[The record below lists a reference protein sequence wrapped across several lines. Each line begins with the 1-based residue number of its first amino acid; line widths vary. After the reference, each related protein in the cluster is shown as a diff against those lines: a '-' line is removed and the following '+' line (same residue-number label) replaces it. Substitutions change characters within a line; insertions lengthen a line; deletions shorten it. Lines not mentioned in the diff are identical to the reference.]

1 MEISLREWL
10 IVFGMVAIVLIAV
23 DGLRRFYMQRNR
35 NPLRMRIDR
44 SLSSASDVESS
55 DSVSREL
62 PNGGARVTRMEPH
75 AFASALNKLRSGKL
89 SKSSTA
95 NREITPRKLESKK
108 VPPKVGL
115 HDLHVEVDPLLD
127 QPADKFTSSTQ
138 SSFSASGD
146 HEFAESFAPT
156 LTTVADWPDS
166 VVEDTHHNQMSETDG
181 LILSEDQSFSG
192 RGKSISLASGHAEP
206 RSSVFET
213 TGSQAEWYEQSLVDA
228 SDPQSEQVIKNCNE
242 DGSPDVA
249 ASNPWERPISELMDD
264 DVDLFDEAD
273 GDDIPTSLETE
284 QKEAIVIE
292 EEDVPYQETAR
303 VLPMRADPLFELK
316 RQARVKADASSFSVN
331 AEEHIIVSVTAVSD
345 GGFDGEQLLQVLLAC
360 GLRFGERNIFHRHE
374 LGLNKGKVQF
384 SMANMLNPGDFDLDH
399 IESVK
404 TPGVTFFMGMPG
416 ADDLMLAFECMLS
429 TAQCLAK
436 NLNGELKDENHSVMR
451 PQTIEHCRQRIR
463 EFERR
468 QLTHQPHRRQHLS

>member
-1 MEISLREWL
+1 
-10 IVFGMVAIVLIAV
+10 
-23 DGLRRFYMQRNR
+23 
-35 NPLRMRIDR
+35 
-44 SLSSASDVESS
+44 
-55 DSVSREL
+55 
-62 PNGGARVTRMEPH
+62 PNGGARVTKMEPH
-75 AFASALNKLRSGKL
+75 AFAGALNKLRTGKL
-89 SKSSTA
+89 SKNSSA
-95 NREITPRKLESKK
+95 NREIAPRKLESKK
-108 VPPKVGL
+108 APPKVGL

-127 QPADKFTSSTQ
+127 QPAEKSTSSTQ
-138 SSFSASGD
+138 SSFSASGGN
-146 HEFAESFAPT
+146 EFAENFAPT

-166 VVEDTHHNQMSETDG
+166 VAEDIYHNKMSEADG
-181 LILSEDQSFSG
+181 FGLSEDQNLSG
-192 RGKSISLASGHAEP
+192 IDESLNLASGHAES
-206 RSSVFET
+206 RLSSFEAA
-213 TGSQAEWYEQSLVDA
+213 GSQAEWYEQSLVDT
-228 SDPQSEQVIKNCNE
+228 SGLQSEQATKDFKE
-242 DGSPDVA
+242 DCSSDTT

-264 DVDLFDEAD
+264 EVDPFDEVD
-273 GDDIPTSLETE
+273 SISTSVEID

-292 EEDVPYQETAR
+292 EEEVPYQETAR
-303 VLPMRADPLFELK
+303 VLPMRADPLLELK

-345 GGFDGEQLLQVLLAC
+345 SGFDGEQLLQVLLAC

-384 SMANMLNPGDFDLDH
+384 SMANLLNPGDFDLDH

-468 QLTHQPHRRQHLS
+468 QLTHQPHRRQQLS